1 MSRNTSR
8 SAAPP
13 LLLPARLAWSD
24 LWHEKSLSICSI
36 LGLAAVIAP
45 LLILFGLKTGSIE
58 TLRRRLVDN
67 PANREII
74 PQNNGRFTNEWLNE
88 MRLNPAV
95 AFVIPTTRK
104 FSLQVQVGLKG
115 SSESKV
121 LDLLPTGAGDPEI
134 AANVEPKGPIELGE
148 GDCVISYSAADVL
161 KAKAGD
167 MLTLEVLKNPD
178 GVSESVLVDFRLAGV
193 TSLQGAD
200 LDVIYAPLRFVDA
213 VEQYKDGFEVPSY
226 HWKGKPSVLE
236 PLFDGVVFT
245 LRKSI
250 PPAEA
255 KSIAKA
261 AGFSD
266 ARSLTPAEAGQILDR
281 GLPNDTHLCLF
292 ENGGNPVKQASIDA
306 AKHALGEA
314 MIGCFRYV
322 RPLSVQ
328 LIRQQDKAIV
338 SVKLKSLDTTLQDAK
353 GVVKASNLKGLA
365 LGPSGRLFTSHSKP
379 GAAAAQTRLVL
390 AGVQGPIEIPVEMEG
405 AATLENLG
413 TLVIPA
419 ELAGLMNAVQVR
431 PAIYDAASGTFELL
445 RTEYAS
451 FRLYARSIDQV
462 DDLRRSLEDM
472 AIKCITKAQR
482 INDVQSMDRNLTLL
496 FWIIA
501 IVGVGGS
508 AVALAASM
516 HASTERKMRSIGIL
530 RLIGISGPRLLLF
543 PICEAVALASLG
555 FAAGWGIYQLIAVL
569 INSLFS
575 GKLQAGEKLCHIPL
589 DLSAHALALVVII
602 SAVSSLFAG
611 VKILRFEVSDAI
623 RDE

>member
-1 MSRNTSR
+1 MSRRISR
-8 SAAPP
+8 SATPP
-13 LLLPARLAWSD
+13 LLLPIRLAWSD
-24 LWHEKSLSICSI
+24 LWHEKSLSFCSV

-67 PANREII
+67 PANRAII
-74 PQNNGRFTNEWLNE
+74 PQNNGRFTNERLNE
-88 MRLNPAV
+88 LRRNPAV

-115 SSESKV
+115 SSERKV
-121 LDLLPTGAGDPEI
+121 LDILPTGTGDPEI
-134 AANVEPKGPIELGE
+134 AANVEPKGSIELGE
-148 GDCVISYSAADVL
+148 RDCVISYSAAEVL

-167 MLTLEVLKNPD
+167 MLSLEVLKNPD
-178 GVSESVLVDFRLAGV
+178 GVSESVFVDFRLVGV
-193 TSLQGAD
+193 TSLEGAD
-200 LDVIYAPLRFVDA
+200 LDVLYAPLQFVDA
-213 VEQYKDGFEVPSY
+213 VEQYKDGFEVPFY
-226 HWKGKPSVLE
+226 HWKGRPSAVE

-245 LRKSI
+245 LRESI
-250 PPAEA
+250 LPAEV
-255 KSIAKA
+255 KSIARA

-266 ARSLTPAEAGQILDR
+266 AQSLTPAEAGQILDR
-281 GLPNDTHLCLF
+281 GLPNNTRQYLL
-292 ENGGNPVKQASIDA
+292 ENGTNPVKQDSIDA
-306 AKHALGEA
+306 AKHAFGEA
-314 MIGCFRYV
+314 MISCFRYV

-328 LIRQQDKAIV
+328 IIRQQDKAIV
-338 SVKLKSLDTTLQDAK
+338 SVKLKSLDTTSEDSK
-353 GVVKASNLKGLA
+353 GVFQASNLRGLSLDA
-365 LGPSGRLFTSHSKP
+365 SGRLFTGKFKP
-379 GAAAAQTRLVL
+379 GAAADQTRLVL
-390 AGVQGPIEIPVEMEG
+390 AGAVGPIEIPVEMEG
-405 AATLENLG
+405 AATLEKLG
-413 TLVIPA
+413 MLVIPA
-419 ELAGLMNAVQVR
+419 EFAGLMNAARVR
-431 PAIYDAASGTFELL
+431 PAIYDAASGTFELM

-451 FRLYARSIDQV
+451 FRLYARSIDEV
-462 DDLRRSLEDM
+462 DNLRRTLEDSG
-472 AIKCITKAQR
+472 IKCITQAQR

-530 RLIGISGPRLLLF
+530 RLIGISGPHLLLF

-555 FAAGWGIYQLIAVL
+555 FGAGWGIYQLIAVL

-575 GKLQAGEKLCHIPL
+575 GKLKAGEKLCHIPL
-589 DLSAHALALVVII
+589 DLSAQALALVVII

>member
-292 ENGGNPVKQASIDA
+292 ENG
-306 AKHALGEA
+306 
-314 MIGCFRYV
+314 
-322 RPLSVQ
+322 
-328 LIRQQDKAIV
+328 
-338 SVKLKSLDTTLQDAK
+338 
-353 GVVKASNLKGLA
+353 
-365 LGPSGRLFTSHSKP
+365 
-379 GAAAAQTRLVL
+379 
-390 AGVQGPIEIPVEMEG
+390 
-405 AATLENLG
+405 
-413 TLVIPA
+413 
-419 ELAGLMNAVQVR
+419 
-431 PAIYDAASGTFELL
+431 
-445 RTEYAS
+445 
-451 FRLYARSIDQV
+451 
-462 DDLRRSLEDM
+462 
-472 AIKCITKAQR
+472 
-482 INDVQSMDRNLTLL
+482 
-496 FWIIA
+496 
-501 IVGVGGS
+501 
-508 AVALAASM
+508 
-516 HASTERKMRSIGIL
+516 
-530 RLIGISGPRLLLF
+530 
-543 PICEAVALASLG
+543 
-555 FAAGWGIYQLIAVL
+555 
-569 INSLFS
+569 
-575 GKLQAGEKLCHIPL
+575 
-589 DLSAHALALVVII
+589 
-602 SAVSSLFAG
+602 
-611 VKILRFEVSDAI
+611 
-623 RDE
+623 